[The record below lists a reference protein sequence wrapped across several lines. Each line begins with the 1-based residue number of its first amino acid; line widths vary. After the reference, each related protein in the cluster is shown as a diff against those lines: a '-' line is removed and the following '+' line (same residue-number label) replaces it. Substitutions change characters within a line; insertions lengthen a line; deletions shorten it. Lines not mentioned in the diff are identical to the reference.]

1 MSVGHYP
8 LIGDVISIEGTR
20 AYNWMLSGVS
30 SLFYGCHSPVWGS
43 ICSPLVGVEAPRSVS
58 ELRREVGGTRV
69 LPLGEELPRIPRHAL
84 CGVAS
89 RLMCAFTT
97 CTLVG
102 TDPGP
107 SSPTGMQAV
116 GSHSHQHS
124 SDGTDP
130 LKLGTRTCHS
140 CVYSHTW
147 PHCGSCRVS
156 PVSSCTCTCA
166 HLQSLQLLV
175 PDLHTHRSTS
185 NSLGCPEGA
194 ELTEAP
200 APKSSKDIRD
210 KARISTPPPHVGR
223 PQALAHCQ
231 TSWRRSYTCLEYLRK
246 RVRLLCGALIAGQ
259 SPAFAH
265 PCLRPGPRCRL
276 SLGSKPQSFPQGS
289 PLKLS
294 FSTQPLCTPAE
305 DSHLGPGSA
314 VRWSGPSVLALL
326 GSVCH
331 KPVAALFSEPPEGP
345 VCPG

>member
-1 MSVGHYP
+1 MKTF
-8 LIGDVISIEGTR
+8 LQE
-20 AYNWMLSGVS
+20 A
-30 SLFYGCHSPVWGS
+30 LFIRYRLDKYTG
-43 ICSPLVGVEAPRSVS
+43 ICSPPWSHIL
-58 ELRREVGGTRV
+58 L
-69 LPLGEELPRIPRHAL
+69 LP
-84 CGVAS
+84 
-89 RLMCAFTT
+89 F
-97 CTLVG
+97 TLVQA
-102 TDPGP
+102 
-107 SSPTGMQAV
+107 PTV
-116 GSHSHQHS
+116 C
-124 SDGTDP
+124 
-130 LKLGTRTCHS
+130 L
-140 CVYSHTW
+140 YSHTW

-231 TSWRRSYTCLEYLRK
+231 TSWRRSYTCFEYLRK

-289 PLKLS
+289 PLKSS

-331 KPVAALFSEPPEGP
+331 KPAAALFSEPPEGP

>member
-1 MSVGHYP
+1 MLFVKIITAYQHEVAVTCQHHHGRAS
-8 LIGDVISIEGTR
+8 IGQHIGIIEGYGR
-20 AYNWMLSGVS
+20 R
-30 SLFYGCHSPVWGS
+30 SLVVLHAEHIAATQQVDSMHIAPMDFPVGNE
-43 ICSPLVGVEAPRSVS
+43 G
-58 ELRREVGGTRV
+58 
-69 LPLGEELPRIPRHAL
+69 RIPE
-84 CGVAS
+84 
-89 RLMCAFTT
+89 
-97 CTLVG
+97 
-102 TDPGP
+102 
-107 SSPTGMQAV
+107 
-116 GSHSHQHS
+116 
-124 SDGTDP
+124 
-130 LKLGTRTCHS
+130 
-140 CVYSHTW
+140 Y
-147 PHCGSCRVS
+147 

-231 TSWRRSYTCLEYLRK
+231 TSWRRSYTCFEYLRK

-289 PLKLS
+289 PLKSS

-331 KPVAALFSEPPEGP
+331 KPAAALFSEPPEGP